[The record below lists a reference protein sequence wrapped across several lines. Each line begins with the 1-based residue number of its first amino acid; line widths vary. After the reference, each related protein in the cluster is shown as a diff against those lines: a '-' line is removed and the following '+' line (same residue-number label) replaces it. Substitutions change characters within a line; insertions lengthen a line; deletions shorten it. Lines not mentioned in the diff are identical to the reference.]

1 MKKSLI
7 KSILTGASCGLA
19 ANQAACFLV
28 SKALRLGYYA
38 ACPAWLPEKVGGEMN
53 AVLLQMALFA
63 LNGILVSFLVFNKQN
78 IVQVIGQI
86 VWLKGRPQGEKSR
99 LDRCSADQAIA
110 PPS

>member
-7 KSILTGASCGLA
+7 KSVLTGACCGLA
-19 ANQAACFLV
+19 ANQAACFLA

-78 IVQVIGQI
+78 MN
-86 VWLKGRPQGEKSR
+86 RPGYRTKSLSER
-99 LDRCSADQAIA
+99 PA
-110 PPS
+110 PREEITA